1 GGCRLAQ
8 DATMLLITCSCG
20 QRMKVPS
27 EALGKTA
34 TCVKCGER
42 LRITVEATAPS
53 APAPGPKARSSEPG
67 KDAEGGLTSTG
78 MDAVHVLRQ
87 HGLVGTAAVEEASL
101 VQQDLPK
108 KTWDLLIDLGH
119 VSSED
124 FHATMA
130 KQKGIASID
139 LPNYHIP
146 AEVVE
151 VIPAELAH
159 RGVLMPV
166 DKLGKLLTLAMACPL
181 DVEIIADVEAH
192 TGLKVKPMLST
203 IDALKN
209 TISKHYP
216 LARGLAPDDDPM
228 TQELH
233 REFASLLERNEVAR
247 RVFEIDSL
255 APFAQTSER
264 LKMATENQK
273 NGCTLKAI
281 TEIIATDPVATALL
295 LRVSNS
301 EAYGFSR
308 RVDGLGLACTLL
320 GPVAARAVVE
330 SVEGTDYLAQSKGFD
345 FDAFWRRAHICSEAA
360 QSIASALNSQ
370 VAITVYTAALL
381 HEIGRLALLRVVPK
395 SYPSITAGKSGPERA
410 VAESRAYQ
418 LTAAEAGYILTR
430 KWNMPLTIT
439 EPIRFQREPRQAKRS
454 RDITPILT
462 LAVLMADAHE
472 IGASS
477 PNLNKA
483 DTLIARLGIGK
494 PELAEI
500 FAETV
505 FSVSEMG

>member
-1 GGCRLAQ
+1 MAQ

-34 TCVKCGER
+34 TCVRCGER
-42 LRITVEATAPS
+42 LRITVETTAPSAS
-53 APAPGPKARSSEPG
+53 APAPGPRPPEPG
-67 KDAEGGLTSTG
+67 KNAGSGPASTG

-87 HGLVGTAAVEEASL
+87 HGLVGAAAVEEASL
-101 VQQDLPK
+101 VQQDIPK

-146 AEVVE
+146 ADVVE
-151 VIPAELAH
+151 IIPGELAH

-181 DVEIIADVEAH
+181 DVEVVAEVEAH

-203 IDALKN
+203 IDALKR
-209 TISKHYP
+209 TISTHYP
-216 LARGLAPDDDPM
+216 LAKSLAAADDPM
-228 TQELH
+228 AQELH
-233 REFASLLERNEVAR
+233 KEFAPLLERNEVAR
-247 RVFEIDSL
+247 RIFEIDSL

-264 LKMATENQK
+264 LKMATETQN
-273 NGCTLKAI
+273 NGSTLKAI

-301 EAYGFSR
+301 EAYGFSG

-320 GPVAARAVVE
+320 GPTAARAVVE
-330 SVEGTDYLAQSKGFD
+330 SVEAADYLAESEGFD
-345 FDAFWRRAHICSEAA
+345 FDAFWKRAHVCSEAA

-381 HEIGRLALLRVVPK
+381 HEIGRLALLRAMPK
-395 SYPSITAGKSGPERA
+395 SYPSITARKSGPER
-410 VAESRAYQ
+410 VTAETRAYQ
-418 LTAAEAGYILTR
+418 LTAAEAGYLLTR
-430 KWNMPLTIT
+430 KWNMPLTIS

-454 RDITPILT
+454 REITPILT
-462 LAVLMADAHE
+462 LAVLMADAYE

-483 DTLIARLGIGK
+483 DTLIARLGISK
-494 PELAEI
+494 PELQSI
-500 FAETV
+500 YTQTV
-505 FSVSEMG
+505 SSVSETD

>member
-1 GGCRLAQ
+1 
-8 DATMLLITCSCG
+8 MLLIICSCG

-42 LRITVEATAPS
+42 VRISVETTDPS
-53 APAPGPKARSSEPG
+53 ALASGPNPRSSASD
-67 KDAEGGLTSTG
+67 KDTAGGLTSTG

-87 HGLVGTAAVEEASL
+87 HGIVGAEAVAEASL
-101 VQQDLPK
+101 IQLDIPK

-119 VSSED
+119 VSPED
-124 FHATMA
+124 FHSTMA

-151 VIPAELAH
+151 VVPSDLAH

-181 DVEIIADVEAH
+181 DVEIIAEVEAH

-203 IDALKN
+203 IDALKS
-209 TISKHYP
+209 TISAHYP
-216 LARGLAPDDDPM
+216 LARDLAPADDPM

-247 RVFEIDSL
+247 RIFEIESL
-255 APFAQTSER
+255 TPFAQTSER
-264 LKMATENQK
+264 LKMITGKQQ
-273 NGCTLKAI
+273 NGSTLKEI

-320 GPVAARAVVE
+320 GPVAACAIVE
-330 SVEGTDYLAQSKGFD
+330 SGEEADYAAESEGFD
-345 FDAFWRRAHICSEAA
+345 FGAFWRRAQFCSEAA
-360 QSIASALNSQ
+360 QSIAGALNSQ
-370 VAITVYTAALL
+370 VAITVYTVALL
-381 HEIGRLALLRVVPK
+381 HEIGRLALLRVLPK
-395 SYPSITAGKSGPERA
+395 SYPGITAGKSGPERA
-410 VAESRAYQ
+410 EAESRAYQ
-418 LTAAEAGYILTR
+418 LTAAEAGYLLTR
-430 KWNMPLTIT
+430 KWNMPLTIA
-439 EPIRFQREPRQAKRS
+439 EPVRFQREPRQAKRS
-454 RDITPILT
+454 RKITPILT

-472 IGASS
+472 IGAGS
-477 PNLNKA
+477 PNLDKA
-483 DTLIARLGIGK
+483 DTLIARLGIGR

-500 FAETV
+500 YTETV
-505 FSVSEMG
+505 SSASART